1 MKRSFLYGALFL
13 SCSFGMVTAHAA
25 PSLQSM
31 DCRHLVVEDVRLS
44 DKISARQNHDTTAAE
59 KGSAFSVS
67 FDPFPGF
74 GIMNGMTL
82 TPSGHGGVNEW
93 DDMKLED
100 LEKRLSEVQA
110 LEQQKLCPNITVPS
124 DEQPRLSD
132 AK

>member
-1 MKRSFLYGALFL
+1 M
-13 SCSFGMVTAHAA
+13 SCPLGMVMAHAA

-110 LEQQKLCPNITVPS
+110 LEQQKLCRILLCLQTSSPVFLTQNKTTA
-124 DEQPRLSD
+124 RRG
-132 AK
+132 AAA